1 MVYCSKCGKENE
13 DDASNCTSCGESLTG
28 DRRMR
33 RNWEDEIEARAEDF
47 GARAEAWGNRM
58 SSRDWDRDDMCFG
71 GRSRTIWPLIIGV
84 FIILVGLSSL
94 LEKTYSWARFDN
106 IWPLFLIALG
116 VLILYNRYQK

>member
-28 DRRMR
+28 DRRMGR
-33 RNWEDEIEARAEDF
+33 DWEEEIEARAEDF